1 MLLGDTNSFAQD
13 NLNGEALQERSDLED
28 ALEAKLSE
36 GRLCKPKHVD
46 DPSYIGQ
53 SAHGMQ
59 SIHACT

>member
-1 MLLGDTNSFAQD
+1 MGNSTVTWEVVD
-13 NLNGEALQERSDLED
+13 LERSDLED